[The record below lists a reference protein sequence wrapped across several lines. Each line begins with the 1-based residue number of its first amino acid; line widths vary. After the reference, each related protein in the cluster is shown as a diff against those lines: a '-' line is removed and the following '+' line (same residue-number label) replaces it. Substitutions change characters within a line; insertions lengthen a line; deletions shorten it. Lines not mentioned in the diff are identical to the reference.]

1 MDVQRFTEVLKD
13 YPLTSFCFS
22 PYMHWLASQS
32 EVNISEN
39 DLLEALRK
47 EDHER
52 LKALETRLTES
63 RDILS
68 LSDSDFKTAFGFHN
82 DLLNPDPE
90 KVHDVLAEPLL
101 VLDLSDHG
109 FTKIRKLPRFI
120 KNGDQKIAVADF
132 VGKRDE
138 KTYAIELK
146 TIRTENN
153 QKRQPGKPSGNAL
166 QANWWINMLRNNI
179 ITKIEDKN
187 RKALTQLSNTKHH
200 MECDYTM
207 LALDTR
213 RLGPSTL
220 MNTEEA
226 EEVLAAIKTRYK
238 QIDHLF
244 LKDRFGEVVVVVPP
258 LDTETV

>member
-1 MDVQRFTEVLKD
+1 MDVQRFTEVLRG
-13 YPLTSFCFS
+13 YPFTSGCFS
-22 PYMHWLASQS
+22 HYMRWLVSQS
-32 EVNISEN
+32 DVNISEN
-39 DLLEALRK
+39 ALLETLRK

-52 LKALETRLTES
+52 LMALETDLSKS

-68 LSDSDFKTAFGFHN
+68 LSDSEFQKAFGFHN

-101 VLDLSDHG
+101 VLDLSNHG
-109 FTKIRKLPRFI
+109 FTNIEKLRGF
-120 KNGDQKIAVADF
+120 KNGGQQIAVADF

-138 KTYAIELK
+138 KKYAIELK
-146 TIRTENN
+146 TVRMENN
-153 QKRQPGKPSGNAL
+153 QNRQPGVPSGNAL

-226 EEVLAAIKTRYK
+226 EEVLAAIKTCYK

>member
-47 EDHER
+47 EDHGS
-52 LKALETRLTES
+52 LGLLETRLGKS

-101 VLDLSDHG
+101 VLDLSNHG
-109 FTKIRKLPRFI
+109 FTNIEKLRGF
-120 KNGDQKIAVADF
+120 KNGGQQIAVADF

-138 KTYAIELK
+138 KKYAIELK
-146 TIRTENN
+146 TVRMENN
-153 QKRQPGKPSGNAL
+153 QNRQPGVPSGNAL

-226 EEVLAAIKTRYK
+226 EEVLAAIKTCYK

-244 LKDRFGEVVVVVPP
+244 LKDRFGEVVAGCP
-258 LDTETV
+258 TT

>member
-47 EDHER
+47 EDHGS
-52 LKALETRLTES
+52 LGLLETRLGKS

-101 VLDLSDHG
+101 VLDLSNHG
-109 FTKIRKLPRFI
+109 FTNIEKLRGF
-120 KNGDQKIAVADF
+120 KNGGQQIAVADF

-138 KTYAIELK
+138 KKYAIELK
-146 TIRTENN
+146 TVRMENN
-153 QKRQPGKPSGNAL
+153 QNRQPGVPSGNAL
-166 QANWWINMLRNNI
+166 QANWWTDMLQNNI
-179 ITKIEDKN
+179 IAKIEDKN
-187 RKALTQLSNTKHH
+187 LKALTQLSNTKHY
-200 MECDYTM
+200 MKCDCTM
-207 LALDTR
+207 LALYTR
-213 RLGPSTL
+213 RVGPSTL
-220 MNTEEA
+220 MDDEEA
-226 EEVLAAIKTRYK
+226 KEVLAVIKTRYG

-244 LKDRFGEVVVVVPP
+244 LKDLFGDLVVVVPS
-258 LDTETV
+258 LDAGTV

>member
-1 MDVQRFTEVLKD
+1 MDAQRFIEVLGN
-13 YPLTSFCFS
+13 YPLTSACFS
-22 PYMHWLASQS
+22 PYVRWLASQGD
-32 EVNISEN
+32 VNILEN
-39 DLLEALRK
+39 DLIQTLLR
-47 EDHER
+47 EDHGS
-52 LKALETRLTES
+52 LGLLETRLGKS

-68 LSDSDFKTAFGFHN
+68 LSDSEFQKTFDFHN
-82 DLLNPDPE
+82 DLLSIDPE

-187 RKALTQLSNTKHH
+187 QKALTQLSNTKHH

-226 EEVLAAIKTRYK
+226 EEVLAAIKTGYK
-238 QIDHLF
+238 EIDHLF
-244 LKDRFGEVVVVVPP
+244 LKNYFGEVVVVPP
-258 LDTETV
+258 FDTRAV

>member
-1 MDVQRFTEVLKD
+1 MDVQRFKEVLTD

-52 LKALETRLTES
+52 LTALDTRLTKS

-68 LSDSDFKTAFGFHN
+68 LSDTDFRTAFGFHN

-101 VLDLSDHG
+101 VLDLSNHG
-109 FTKIRKLPRFI
+109 FTNIKKLRSF
-120 KNGDQKIAVADF
+120 KSGGQQIAVADF
-132 VGKRDE
+132 VGERDA
-138 KTYAIELK
+138 KKYAIELK
-146 TIRTENN
+146 IIRMENN
-153 QKRQPGKPSGNAL
+153 QKGQSGKPSGKAL

-187 RKALTQLSNTKHH
+187 RKALTQVTNTKHH
-200 MECDYTM
+200 MECDCTM

-226 EEVLAAIKTRYK
+226 EEVLAAIQTRYE

-244 LKDRFGEVVVVVPP
+244 LKNYFGEVMFVPP
-258 LDTETV
+258 FDN